1 MQVAKGGFSDIGY
14 LKLIVINYRLARIM
28 VSKGKSD
35 IIFSINHENVE
46 SVGNLLTS
54 MNPYFETVIKECS
67 VNDVV
72 TFPDFITKTAFLELE
87 KYYSG
92 GIIKVT
98 FENVYELLEISSF
111 VKDDELLGIC
121 SQYIVLKIIIVI

>member
-1 MQVAKGGFSDIGY
+1 
-14 LKLIVINYRLARIM
+14 
-28 VSKGKSD
+28 
-35 IIFSINHENVE
+35 
-46 SVGNLLTS
+46 

>member
-14 LKLIVINYRLARIM
+14 LKLIVINYRLARII

-46 SVGNLLTS
+46 SVENLLTS

>member
-46 SVGNLLTS
+46 SVENLLTS

>member
-1 MQVAKGGFSDIGY
+1 
-14 LKLIVINYRLARIM
+14 M

-35 IIFSINHENVE
+35 ITFSINHENVE
-46 SVGNLLTS
+46 SIRNILTS
-54 MNPYFETVIKECS
+54 MNPYFETVINQYS

-92 GIIKVT
+92 GIIRVT
-98 FENVYELLEISSF
+98 FENVYKLLEISNF
-111 VKDDELLGIC
+111 VKDEELLGIC
-121 SQYIVLKIIIVI
+121 SQYTVL